1 MSGPV
6 LPGVPGVAGIPEA
19 TGPDVPRLAEWF
31 RGATHGALNAIYILE
46 PLRAED
52 GAVGDFRFLF
62 ANPLGAELLR
72 LGGYDLAGLTLRQAV
87 PPSRVEIVLQQ
98 CRDVMASGK
107 PLVEEFEVAEYPPAM
122 RWLRHQ
128 VVPIHEGVVITSE
141 NISPRKQ
148 AEQELG
154 QREEW
159 FRAAAEGNL
168 NALFINEAVFDAA
181 GDVVDFV
188 FAHVNEQG
196 GRLVGMDPADMIGRS
211 ICDLFPVNR
220 THGYFEH
227 YRQLFLDKRTVVDE
241 FPIQSPTLKAKW
253 LRQLAVPW
261 SRGVALSAEDITEEI
276 ARKHA
281 LESRQRMLS
290 AFLEQIPGPAWIA
303 DDQGVARLY
312 NRRYVALGGD
322 RVAADGEPVSL
333 DALFGALQGS
343 VYRLHNAE
351 LIATGQATRS
361 FETGPL
367 AEGGT
372 ALYDVYRFPIDADH
386 ERLAG
391 GFALDITD
399 RRRAEERAEYLISH
413 DAATGLLN
421 REGFIRRLAE
431 RLGVPGARPLV
442 ARISLREAE
451 TLREV
456 LGSRFVDRLVQA
468 YAGRMADALARH
480 GAEVGRDGPD
490 QMLLMLDQAEVAGP
504 SLLAAWPALS
514 REIALDDQRY
524 SLNPRLG
531 YVPADPSGATASA
544 EDLLHACD
552 LAHGQAVSRQTT
564 AAIAYAPE
572 MADRLQRRVEIQR
585 ELGNAIARD
594 ELTLVLQPVFAD
606 QSEGG
611 VAGVEALVRWQS
623 PRLGAVSPG
632 EFIPIAEE
640 SSAIVALGDWV
651 LEHTCRELRRLD
663 AAGDG
668 PRLYAAVNVAEA
680 QLARSDF
687 AASIAGLLQRHGL
700 APDRLEL
707 EITERTLMAD
717 TQVHQA
723 NLQALRA
730 LGVRLSVD
738 DFGTGYSSLSYLLRF
753 AVDKIKIDRSF
764 VAGLGQHGS
773 HDALVQAVVALADS
787 LRLHCV
793 AEGVETEDQ
802 LARLRALGC
811 GQFQGYLLARPMA
824 PAALRDWLA
833 ERQATV
839 R

>member
-1 MSGPV
+1 MAGPV
-6 LPGVPGVAGIPEA
+6 LPGVAGVTGIPEA
-19 TGPDVPRLAEWF
+19 PGLEPSRLAEWF
-31 RGATHGALNAIYILE
+31 RGATHSALNAIYILE
-46 PLRAED
+46 PLRED
-52 GAVGDFRFLF
+52 GGVIADFRFLF

-72 LGGYDLAGLTLRQAV
+72 LGGHDLAGLTLRQAV
-87 PPSRVEIVLQQ
+87 PPSRIEIVLQQ
-98 CRDVMASGK
+98 CREVLASGK
-107 PLVEEFEVAEYPPAM
+107 PIVEEFEVEEYPPAM

-128 VVPIHEGVVITSE
+128 VVPIHEGVVVTSE

-148 AEQELG
+148 AERDLAR
-154 QREEW
+154 REEW

-211 ICDLFPVNR
+211 ICELFPVNR
-220 THGYFEH
+220 THGYFDH
-227 YRQLFLDKRTVVDE
+227 YRELFLQKRSVVDE

-253 LRQLAVPW
+253 LRQIAVPW
-261 SRGVALSAEDITEEI
+261 SRGVALSAEDITAEI
-276 ARKHA
+276 ERKHA
-281 LESRQRMLS
+281 LEARQRMLS

-322 RVAADGEPVSL
+322 RVATDGEPVSL

-351 LIATGQATRS
+351 LIATGQASRAL
-361 FETGPL
+361 ETGPL

-372 ALYDVYRFPIDADH
+372 AQYDVYRFPIDADN

-391 GFALDITD
+391 GFALDVTD
-399 RRRAEERAEYLISH
+399 RRRAEERAEFLVSH

-421 REGFIRRLAE
+421 REGFVRRLAD
-431 RLGVPGARPLV
+431 RMGLPGARPLV

-468 YAGRMADALARH
+468 YAERMADALARN
-480 GAEVGRDGPD
+480 GADIGRDGPD
-490 QMLLMLDQAEVAGP
+490 QMLLMLDEAEAAEA
-504 SLLAAWPALS
+504 SLLAAWPQLS

-531 YVPADPSGATASA
+531 YVLAELAGGTATA

-552 LAHGQAVSRQTT
+552 LAHGQAVARQTT
-564 AAIAYAPE
+564 AAIAYAPD
-572 MADRLQRRVEIQR
+572 MAERLQRRVEIQR
-585 ELGNAIARD
+585 ELGNAIAGD
-594 ELTLVLQPVFAD
+594 ELSLVLQPVFSDLA
-606 QSEGG
+606 EGE
-611 VAGVEALVRWQS
+611 VAGMEALVRWHS
-623 PRLGAVSPG
+623 PRLGVVSPG

-651 LEHTCRELRRLD
+651 LEQACRALRGLD
-663 AAGDG
+663 EAGG
-668 PRLYAAVNVAEA
+668 TPLYAAVNVAEA
-680 QLARSDF
+680 QLARADF
-687 AASIAGLLQRHGL
+687 AEGVAALLQRHGL
-700 APDRLEL
+700 APARLEL

-717 TQVHQA
+717 THVHQA
-723 NLQALRA
+723 NLQALRD

-764 VAGLGQHGS
+764 IAGLGQQGS
-773 HDALVQAVVALADS
+773 HDALVQALVALADS
-787 LRLHCV
+787 LRLQCV

-802 LARLRALGC
+802 LARLRQLGC

-824 PAALRDWLA
+824 PGALRDWLA
-833 ERQATV
+833 ARRAAV